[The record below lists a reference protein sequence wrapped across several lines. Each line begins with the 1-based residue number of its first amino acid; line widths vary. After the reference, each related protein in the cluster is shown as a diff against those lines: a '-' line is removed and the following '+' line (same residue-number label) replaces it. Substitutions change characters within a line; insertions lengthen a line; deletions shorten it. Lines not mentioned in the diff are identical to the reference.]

1 MFKRKPRSYAQ
12 MASDMVW
19 PRGGWSRSAQ
29 YVVHRVRRL
38 PDEPHRVARG
48 FGIGVFVNFTPLFGF
63 HLMLAMGMAW
73 IMRANMLA
81 AVLGTFV
88 GNPLTTPLIA
98 VLSVSLGRRMLGV
111 HGSASPGAILK
122 EFTSAGQEL
131 WQNFLAIFSDAPT
144 QWDRLGTFFDSI
156 FLPYLVGG
164 LLPGIVLGIV
174 AHYLTVPVIRAYH
187 KRRAAKLRKRAVQLG
202 LQVDRRDGGL
212 PRT

>member
-122 EFTSAGQEL
+122 EFTSAGRSCGRTSSPSSRTRRRNGTG
-131 WQNFLAIFSDAPT
+131 WARSSTASFCPIWWAGCCRGSCWASSPT
-144 QWDRLGTFFDSI
+144 T
-156 FLPYLVGG
+156 
-164 LLPGIVLGIV
+164 
-174 AHYLTVPVIRAYH
+174 
-187 KRRAAKLRKRAVQLG
+187 
-202 LQVDRRDGGL
+202 
-212 PRT
+212 